1 MNTFWY
7 PKTSFHDP
15 DYVPTVY
22 YFETVEELLAL
33 PPIRLYN
40 APGIKF
46 ELSESHLMLVVKD
59 GFEWWVLG
67 RIGNPEKVDL
77 PKWAGPKVRVRL
89 NNGEEKVVIGKEI
102 YNMCGDQITLRNGAI
117 ADRIKESK

>member
-7 PKTSFHDP
+7 PKTSFSDP

-22 YFETVEELLAL
+22 YFETTEELLAL
-33 PPIRLYN
+33 PSIRRYR

-46 ELSESHLMLVVKD
+46 ELSDSHLMIILKD

-67 RIGNPEKVDL
+67 QIGQPEKVDL
-77 PKWAGPKVRVRL
+77 PKWGGPRVRVRL
-89 NNGEEKVVIGKEI
+89 SDGTEKIVGKEI
-102 YNMCGDQITLRNGAI
+102 LSMCGDQITLRDGSVVA
-117 ADRIKESK
+117 RIN